1 MMKIAKKWWIIIALL
16 IIASCSPPVPDIKN
30 EGMPEWCRVY
40 FTPHD
45 PVVERMVSLIDHAR
59 ERVWAAFYSFT
70 QEEVARAL
78 LRAKGRGLDVRVI
91 MDDASARSKFSQ
103 AHLIKDRIPIKTDF
117 APSDFMH
124 NKFMVIDSFLT
135 WTGSYN
141 PGGTGSYRDNN
152 NVIVISATR
161 IAANYEDEFLEMW
174 SGKFGKDSSGP
185 TLNPRIPIGRVMV
198 ESYFAPEDPCARRLI
213 ELIRGAKRSV
223 RFATFAFTLEPVAEA
238 LLEQS
243 LSGIDVKGVM
253 ERGQNSPWCCYRIFE
268 DAGIDIRWDQNL
280 YYLHHKFFIIDGKIV
295 ITGSFNPTKHA
306 GNANDENMLIIHHSG
321 VARKYLKEFDRLW
334 ERQWE

>member
-152 NVIVISATR
+152 NVIVISATP
-161 IAANYEDEFLEMW
+161 D
-174 SGKFGKDSSGP
+174 
-185 TLNPRIPIGRVMV
+185 
-198 ESYFAPEDPCARRLI
+198 
-213 ELIRGAKRSV
+213 
-223 RFATFAFTLEPVAEA
+223 
-238 LLEQS
+238 
-243 LSGIDVKGVM
+243 
-253 ERGQNSPWCCYRIFE
+253 
-268 DAGIDIRWDQNL
+268 
-280 YYLHHKFFIIDGKIV
+280 
-295 ITGSFNPTKHA
+295 
-306 GNANDENMLIIHHSG
+306 
-321 VARKYLKEFDRLW
+321 
-334 ERQWE
+334 